1 MTEEDKHRELW
12 VLLNAAE
19 KLKAAFVPVPQH
31 SRCDAIFRIDGR
43 DWTVEVKSRRP
54 KFKSRVVKGGLQL
67 IDHKY
72 RYLQD
77 HTPAL
82 LLLSFGYNEV
92 YVHRM
97 PERVERE
104 TVTVNYKHVNAPGQ
118 PRKQGEFVLIPFAEL
133 EQLV

>member
-82 LLLSFGYNEV
+82 L
-92 YVHRM
+92 
-97 PERVERE
+97 VERE